1 MKAVRVI
8 VNVVTALMLAVS
20 FVGAGFAACTAPPI
34 THGLAWVFV
43 DDATSPFDRN
53 ELVRVADATRDYS
66 FGAHDLQALY
76 RTIYE
81 VDLEYRDGVGYSAAS
96 TTGVGFPRVDTVTDP
111 TSLEQLRSAFEGAS
125 ELFCFSNATVSH
137 LDDCHAIAQ
146 VAFPL
151 VIAAVILATAGLI
164 FTGLTG
170 GKKRLGTVLMAAG
183 IFVIVV
189 FVGLAAWAIVDF
201 SGLFTVFHGVFFSQG
216 NWTFPYDSLLICS
229 LPQPFW
235 AGMAAVWL
243 VVAALL
249 CLIAIV
255 VGLRLRK
262 RAHR

>member
-8 VNVVTALMLAVS
+8 VNVVTELMLAFS
-20 FVGAGFAACTAPPI
+20 FVGAGFVVCTAPPI
-34 THGLAWVFV
+34 THGLAWVLA
-43 DDATSPFDRN
+43 DDTTSPFDRN
-53 ELVRVADATRDYS
+53 ELVKVADATRDYS

-96 TTGVGFPRVDTVTDP
+96 TTSVGFPKVDSVTDP

-125 ELFCFSNATVSH
+125 ELFCFSSATVSH
-137 LDDCHAIAQ
+137 LDDCYAIAQ

-151 VIAAVILATAGLI
+151 IIAASILATAGLI

-170 GKKRLGTVLMAAG
+170 RRKRLGIVFMSAG

-189 FVGLAAWAIVDF
+189 FLGLAVWAIVDF
-201 SGLFTVFHGVFFSQG
+201 NGLFAMFHGVFFSQG

-243 VVAALL
+243 LVTALL
-249 CLIAIV
+249 CVIAIM
-255 VGLRLRK
+255 VGLKLWK
-262 RAHR
+262 RARR